1 MPAASSTSPE
11 VIYDN
16 LLQIGEA
23 AHQYVAE
30 KEGDAKAKKGEKG
43 KKADAK
49 GKKGKKKD
57 GKKDAKAAKEDDKE
71 AKKAAKVCHNH
82 ILSQCSC
89 LG

>member
-11 VIYDN
+11 VMYDE

-23 AHQYVAE
+23 THQYVA
-30 KEGDAKAKKGEKG
+30 KKAGDAKAKEGEKG
-43 KKADAK
+43 KKADEK
-49 GKKGKKKD
+49 GKKGEKKD
-57 GKKDAKAAKEDDKE
+57 GKQDAKAAKKDDKE
-71 AKKAAKVCHNH
+71 AKKATKVCHNH